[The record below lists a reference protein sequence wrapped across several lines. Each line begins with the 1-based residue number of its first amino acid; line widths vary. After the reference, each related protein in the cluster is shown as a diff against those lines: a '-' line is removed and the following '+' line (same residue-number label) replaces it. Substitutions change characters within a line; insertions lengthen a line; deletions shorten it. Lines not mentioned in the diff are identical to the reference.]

1 MERFPFSTFSTKP
14 LPHMKKTTNLS
25 VKDWSPDDQPREKL
39 LAKGVRNLSD
49 AELLAIILGSGT
61 REESVVGLA
70 QRILS
75 SVNNNI
81 NQLGK
86 LSISQLIAGF
96 KGVGEAKAVSIVAA
110 LELGKRRKI
119 EDVLSPN
126 QIRCSM
132 DIFHYFYPL
141 LGDLEYEEFWAIYL
155 NRANRIIGRLK
166 ISQGGVSET
175 VVDARLI
182 FKEGINLLASGI
194 ILCHNHPSGNKK
206 PSHQDTVITKS
217 IKQGAEILGMY
228 LLDHLIICSETYYSF
243 VDEGKI

>member
-1 MERFPFSTFSTKP
+1 MEK
-14 LPHMKKTTNLS
+14 LS

-39 LAKGVRNLSD
+39 LLKGVHALSD
-49 AELLAIILGSGT
+49 AELLSIILGSGN

-86 LSISQLIAGF
+86 IPIKQLISDFSGI
-96 KGVGEAKAVSIVAA
+96 GEAKAVSIVAA
-110 LELGKRRKI
+110 LELGKRRKT
-119 EDVLSPN
+119 EMMPQQN

-141 LGDLEYEEFWAIYL
+141 LTDLKYEEFWTMYL
-155 NRANRIIGRLK
+155 NRSNTIIGKLK

-182 FKEGINLLASGI
+182 FKEGVNLLASGI
-194 ILCHNHPSGNKK
+194 ILCHNHPSGNRK
-206 PSHQDTVITKS
+206 PSHQDNVITQK
-217 IKQGAEILGMY
+217 IKQGADLLGII
-228 LLDHLIICSETYYSF
+228 LLDHLIVCGESFYSYA
-243 VDEGKI
+243 DEDKL

>member
-1 MERFPFSTFSTKP
+1 
-14 LPHMKKTTNLS
+14 MKKTASLS

-39 LAKGVRNLSD
+39 LAKGMRALSD
-49 AELLAIILGSGT
+49 AELLAIILGSGS

-75 SVNNNI
+75 SVNHNI
-81 NQLGK
+81 DQLGK
-86 LSISQLIAGF
+86 LSVKQLIADF

-110 LELGKRRKI
+110 LEFGKRRKT
-119 EDVLSPN
+119 ENVFSQN

-132 DIFHYFYPL
+132 DIYHYFFPL
-141 LGDLEYEEFWAIYL
+141 LGDLQYEEFWAIYL

-175 VVDARLI
+175 SVDPRLI
-182 FKEGINLLASGI
+182 FKEGINLLATGI
-194 ILCHNHPSGNKK
+194 IICHNHPSGNRK
-206 PSHQDTVITKS
+206 PSHQDTVITKN

-228 LLDHLIICSETYYSF
+228 LLDHLILCGGTYYSF